1 MHKFVR
7 ALDNPPPNPRAD
19 LSSLTVLRTI
29 SRSHD
34 EAQKSHGKQIQKPME
49 YAFWVFS
56 FLPRKSDFHASI
68 R

>member
-7 ALDNPPPNPRAD
+7 ALDNPPPNPKAD
-19 LSSLTVLRTI
+19 LSSLTVWTI

-49 YAFWVFS
+49 YAF
-56 FLPRKSDFHASI
+56 
-68 R
+68 